1 MLKPFNSMLLCAD
14 RSSEAQDALRKA
26 SILARYLGASIE
38 LFACDADH
46 AWAVAQSPRSASAR
60 AALDSC
66 LAASRTYVEA
76 LRGSTAATDL
86 RISTSVACVR
96 GMVEGVVERVDA
108 ARHDL
113 VVKSFDTGPERDRWN
128 TTSADLCLVQQSRV
142 PLLLTRARPW
152 STPLRIWVALDLRR
166 CDARL
171 GRRVIGIA
179 RSLAQRCDGRC
190 TVVHCEGGADAGS
203 ALRGVTEARRLF
215 GLVDGSVA
223 EVLEGPPL
231 EVLSPTL
238 RAAGADLLLI
248 ARGASVAGPAR
259 VKPLVERLLGEVG
272 CDVLLIPDE
281 AVTRPVSSGPVAPLT
296 ADAPHRQG

>member
-26 SILARYLGASIE
+26 SILARYLDAPIE

-46 AWAVAQSPRSASAR
+46 AWAVSQAPRSASAR

-76 LRGSTAATDL
+76 LRGSIAATDL
-86 RISTSVACVR
+86 RIVTSVACVR

-113 VVKSFDTGPERDRWN
+113 VVKSFDTGPERDRWS
-128 TTSADLCLVQQSRV
+128 TTSADLRLVQQSRV

-152 STPLRIWVALDLRR
+152 STPLRICVALDLRR

-171 GRRVIGIA
+171 GRRVLGIA
-179 RSLAQRCDGRC
+179 RALAQRCDGRC
-190 TVVHCEGGADAGS
+190 TVVHCEGGADARA
-203 ALRGVTEARRLF
+203 ALRGATEALGVS
-215 GLVDGSVA
+215 GL
-223 EVLEGPPL
+223 
-231 EVLSPTL
+231 
-238 RAAGADLLLI
+238 AGVDLLVI
-248 ARGASVAGPAR
+248 ARGSADAGPSR
-259 VKPLVERLLGEVG
+259 VEPLVERLLGEVG
-272 CDVLLIPDE
+272 CDVLVVPDE
-281 AVTRPVSSGPVAPLT
+281 EATRPVSSGPVVPLT
-296 ADAPHRQG
+296 ADAQRSGADRRQG